1 MPLPELLGSA
11 LEGQAHTKIHIR
23 KETLCASIAQE
34 EKEKEEK
41 KKRNNLHRHQRL
53 LLRQSV
59 LG

>member
-41 KKRNNLHRHQRL
+41 KKEITCTDTRGSSSGR
-53 LLRQSV
+53 V
-59 LG
+59 F